1 MATKYAKRIP
11 ITETIKKEITR
22 INAGNEIDFDAIAIY
37 ETRTVNTKTLRKRGG
52 LYQGARIDKSV
63 LEEMVESL
71 NNSVEGVPMHL
82 MHETQALNVG
92 KAFRAKMVQ
101 RNDGHFEVVSQF
113 YIPVAET
120 ALVARLDTGAVDQV
134 SVGLL
139 AKQVKCSHCDY
150 DWRQAGMREIMD
162 LTCKNKHTVGKDGV
176 HVVSTGGLEKW
187 FELSLVDSGAATDAR
202 ITSAQASQFI
212 ETEDVYRLAANNQNQ
227 HGTTPILVA
236 NLSEIFSEE
245 LNDMDEAKVNELIAA
260 ALKAQGDDVQ
270 AKIDAAVKAAVD
282 PKDTEIADLKAKLAE
297 AEAKIDT
304 DSAAKLTETESK
316 LAASEAN
323 LKTATDFIY
332 DEAKKAQIA
341 AGSNNPAEVATLDE
355 GIAKIKESGLLIA
368 KLYAKPE
375 EDATNLEAKSDY
387 VISDA
392 FRRK

>member
-1 MATKYAKRIP
+1 MARFAKRIP

-22 INAGNEIDFDAIAIY
+22 INAGNEIDFDGIAVY
-37 ETRTVNTKTLRKRGG
+37 ETRTINTRTLRKRGG
-52 LYQGARIDKSV
+52 LYQGARTDKSV
-63 LEEMVESL
+63 LEEMVASL
-71 NNSVEGVPMHL
+71 NSSSEGVPMHL

-92 KAFRAKMVQ
+92 KAFRAKMSQ
-101 RNDGHFEVVSQF
+101 ASDGHFEVVSQF
-113 YIPVAET
+113 YVPLTEV
-120 ALVARLDTGAVDQV
+120 ALVGRLDTGAVDQV

-162 LTCKNKHTVGKDGV
+162 LTCKNGHTIAKDGV

-187 FELSLVDSGAATDAR
+187 FELSLVDTGAATDAR

-212 ETEDVYRLAANNQNQ
+212 DSEDVYKLAANNQNQ

-270 AKIDAAVKAAVD
+270 AKVDAAVKAAVE
-282 PKDTEIADLKAKLAE
+282 PKDAEIADLKAKLEE
-297 AEAKIDT
+297 ATAKIDT
-304 DSAAKLTETESK
+304 DSAAKLTETEGK
-316 LAASEAN
+316 LTAAEAD
-323 LKTATDFIY
+323 LKKATDFIF

-341 AGSNNPAEVATLDE
+341 AGSNAPAEVATLDE
-355 GIAKIKESGLLIA
+355 GIAKIKDSGLLIA
-368 KLYAKPE
+368 KLYAKPQD
-375 EDATNLEAKSDY
+375 DATNLEAKSDY